1 MPYVERASDLVTEEE
16 ARAMVQLKH
25 YGDAQQL
32 LLGLMVGAMSDQ
44 IADLCGPVVRKT
56 VTNEVHTDRYGKRLL
71 HLRCGPV
78 TSVTTVQEG
87 ADTLTA
93 EAWETAG
100 DYLLEPHTTDTAV
113 GSGALIRRASLRDS
127 TWGPNVRVS
136 YVAGRV
142 ADTAS
147 VPAVFKEAMQVA
159 LRNWWRMEERSLGQ
173 TGEFQT
179 PQLAFPKF
187 ALPDAARLALR
198 AERRPKAMA

>member
-1 MPYVERASDLVTEEE
+1 MTQSSPISTPSPTKAPAPIRVPRPIDAPCMTE
-16 ARAMVQLKH
+16 AF
-25 YGDAQQL
+25 
-32 LLGLMVGAMSDQ
+32 
-44 IADLCGPVVRKT
+44 GP
-56 VTNEVHTDRYGKRLL
+56 
-71 HLRCGPV
+71 
-78 TSVTTVQEG
+78 
-87 ADTLTA
+87 
-93 EAWETAG
+93 
-100 DYLLEPHTTDTAV
+100 TDTAV
-113 GSGALIRRASLRDS
+113 GSGALIRRESLRDS
-127 TWGPNVRVS
+127 TGGPNVRVS